1 MLFSAEFHFS
11 SVGDDGWF
19 AVKGCYLHAA
29 DVVLFHE
36 RRQEKEKQKIE
47 TSAEIETPKKNRR
60 TA

>member
-1 MLFSAEFHFS
+1 MLFPTEFHLS
-11 SVGDDGWF
+11 SVGDDDWF
-19 AVKGCYLHAA
+19 AVKGGYLHAV
-29 DVVLFHE
+29 DTVLFHE